1 MITGPII
8 AEIAALVGDP
18 ARATMLSSLLDGRA
32 RAASELARA
41 AHVTPQTASAHLG
54 KLTGAGLLS
63 MVRHGRHRYFRLAG
77 PSVGDMLDGIAAV
90 ALLKRPRQPPLSGDA
105 RALAAARICYGHLAG
120 RLSIELIDA
129 LVARDGARLGR
140 DYWEKMGTIRDL
152 RRAKVELHVLEDGG
166 FFDYEDSMN
175 KVKSFANTW
184 GDEGKKLEEIRK
196 SMKATEAIRSAHF
209 PTTSLPFGYEPSID
223 AVSRRKVWRPT
234 PQAEIVRSIFQSLL
248 EEPYE
253 EFSALS
259 RRHGISRQLLRKI
272 LRNRAYTGGFNWKG
286 QFVRCEPHVIPP
298 LIDEPSFEEVQRI
311 LAVISRRLRI
321 RWTSSKEG
329 SSMSGGITCGS
340 QRTNCPFQ
348 LNPPV

>member
-129 LVARDGARLGR
+129 LVARDHVVLHESAAEITTAGARFLTRFGIALG
-140 DYWEKMGTIRDL
+140 
-152 RRAKVELHVLEDGG
+152 
-166 FFDYEDSMN
+166 
-175 KVKSFANTW
+175 
-184 GDEGKKLEEIRK
+184 
-196 SMKATEAIRSAHF
+196 
-209 PTTSLPFGYEPSID
+209 
-223 AVSRRKVWRPT
+223 SRRG
-234 PQAEIVRSIFQSLL
+234 
-248 EEPYE
+248 
-253 EFSALS
+253 S
-259 RRHGISRQLLRKI
+259 RRHVCRLCLDWTERRPHLAGTMGAALAARYVELGWVEQRKDSQAVRVTAAGRRGFLKTFGIDVAAPGARRSELSTLR
-272 LRNRAYTGGFNWKG
+272 
-286 QFVRCEPHVIPP
+286 
-298 LIDEPSFEEVQRI
+298 S
-311 LAVISRRLRI
+311 
-321 RWTSSKEG
+321 SSK
-329 SSMSGGITCGS
+329 
-340 QRTNCPFQ
+340 
-348 LNPPV
+348 